1 MKFYLQ
7 ETCSA
12 TWVAGTAFLNELA
25 SSEETTS
32 WYAGGADAAML
43 SYEKARLLRPRQRA
57 RQRAETEGNFPALR
71 ECGIVFITSRRNFSL
86 ASCLNDYLE
95 QRNFASFSK
104 DLSELS

>member
-43 SYEKARLLRPRQRA
+43 SYEKARLLKP
-57 RQRAETEGNFPALR
+57 RQRAETESNFPALR